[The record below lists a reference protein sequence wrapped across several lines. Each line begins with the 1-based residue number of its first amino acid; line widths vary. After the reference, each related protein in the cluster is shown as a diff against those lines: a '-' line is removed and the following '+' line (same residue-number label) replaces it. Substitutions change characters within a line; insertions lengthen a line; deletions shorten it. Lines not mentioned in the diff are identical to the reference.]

1 MVLFK
6 LNLRRII
13 ILFLLSVGCLTSLPD
28 RGDAQLLRN
37 SLSRRLPRQW
47 DLSIGVGAPANRE
60 GGATRGPQCLAS
72 DQKFTALVPP
82 SGKVL
87 TAEAYPSFFGYLPK
101 TSATGVE
108 SILRNKNDE
117 EVYRTEYPLNDDGTN
132 VNARILKLKL
142 PEVPG
147 VAALEIGKEYT
158 WELVL
163 ICDRTDRS
171 ADISIQATL
180 ERVALDPNLSNKLST
195 ATAEE
200 KVLLYSENR
209 LWSET
214 LETLHELIRA
224 NPNDPD
230 LKEAWTQLFN
240 SIGLQNISQNTLP
253 EKF

>member
-1 MVLFK
+1 MLLFK
-6 LNLRRII
+6 LNLRRIL
-13 ILFLLSVGCLTSLPD
+13 ILSILSLGYLTFLPGI
-28 RGDAQLLRN
+28 GEAQLLRN

-47 DLSIGVGAPANRE
+47 DLSNGIGAPANRE

-72 DQKFTALVPP
+72 EQKFTALVPA
-82 SGKVL
+82 SGKIM

-108 SILRNKNDE
+108 SIVRNGEDE
-117 EVYRTEYPLNDDGTN
+117 EIYRTEYPLNDNGTSESG
-132 VNARILKLKL
+132 RIIKLKL

-147 VAALEIGKEYT
+147 VTALEVGKEYT

-171 ADISIQATL
+171 ADISVQATI
-180 ERVALDPNLSNKLST
+180 ERIPLDPNLSSNLSK

-214 LETLHELIRA
+214 LETLYELIRN
-224 NPNDPD
+224 NPNDPS
-230 LKEAWTQLFN
+230 LKEAWTQLFD
-240 SIGLQNISQNTLP
+240 SVGLKSISQNTLP
-253 EKF
+253 